1 VAPKAGKAVESL
13 AGLWKNATTMAA
25 NTPVINKSSTQ
36 SQFVQWLAQLPWW
49 LLVLLLAGVVLLYQ
63 FMTND
68 LYTLILS
75 KLVKG
80 ISTTIFVTMIAF
92 SVAIMLG
99 LIAGLGRLSKNPI
112 ISNIATLYVQ
122 VIRGVPILVQLFY
135 VAFVLTPAFFTALN
149 ALGNWLLPM
158 LGPDNFM
165 LKAST
170 QDVSLL
176 GRAVIALAMAYGGF
190 EAETFRAG
198 IQSIGRGQM
207 EAARSLGMSYFDAM
221 RYVILPQAFRRILPP
236 LGNDFVSMLKDSSLV
251 SALGVR
257 DVTQEARLY
266 VSASFRYPE
275 TYNSLAFVYLSMTI
289 LLSLGVKWLENRMS
303 KNGRGS

>member
-1 VAPKAGKAVESL
+1 
-13 AGLWKNATTMAA
+13 MAA

-49 LLVLLLAGVVLLYQ
+49 LLVLLLAGIVLLYQ
-63 FMTND
+63 FLTND
-68 LYTLILS
+68 LYSLILS

-80 ISTTIFVTMIAF
+80 ITTTLFVTMIAF
-92 SVAIMLG
+92 SVAVLLG
-99 LIAGLGRLSKNPI
+99 LIAGLGRLSKSPI

-135 VAFVLTPAFFTALN
+135 VAFVLTPLFFTGLN
-149 ALGNWLLPM
+149 SLGKSLLPV

-165 LKAST
+165 VKAST
-170 QDVSLL
+170 QDVTLL
-176 GRAVIALAMAYGGF
+176 GRAVIALALAYGGF

-198 IQSIGRGQM
+198 IQSIGKGQM

-236 LGNDFVSMLKDSSLV
+236 LGNDFISMLKDSSLV

>member
-1 VAPKAGKAVESL
+1 MTGKAVECL
-13 AGLWKNATTMAA
+13 AGHWKNATTMAA
-25 NTPVINKSSTQ
+25 NTPVITKSSTQ

-49 LLVLLLAGVVLLYQ
+49 LLVLLLAGVILLYQ
-63 FMTND
+63 FLTND

-92 SVAIMLG
+92 SVAILLG

-112 ISNIATLYVQ
+112 VSNIATLYVQ

-149 ALGNWLLPM
+149 ALGNWFLPM

-198 IQSIGRGQM
+198 IQSIGKGQM

>member
-1 VAPKAGKAVESL
+1 
-13 AGLWKNATTMAA
+13 MAA

-49 LLVLLLAGVVLLYQ
+49 LLVLVLAGIVLLYQ
-63 FMTND
+63 FLTND

-75 KLVKG
+75 KLVQG
-80 ISTTIFVTMIAF
+80 VTTTIFVTLIAF
-92 SVAIMLG
+92 TVAILLG

-112 ISNIATLYVQ
+112 ISNVATLYVQ

-149 ALGNWLLPM
+149 GLGHWLLPV

-165 LKAST
+165 LKSST

-207 EAARSLGMSYFDAM
+207 EAARSLGMSHIDAM

-236 LGNDFVSMLKDSSLV
+236 LGNDFISMLKDSSLV

>member
-1 VAPKAGKAVESL
+1 
-13 AGLWKNATTMAA
+13 MAA

-49 LLVLLLAGVVLLYQ
+49 LLILLLAGVILLYQ
-63 FMTND
+63 ILTND
-68 LYTLILS
+68 LYSLILS
-75 KLVKG
+75 KLVQG

-92 SVAIMLG
+92 SVAILLG
-99 LIAGLGRLSKNPI
+99 LTAGLGRLSKNPI

-149 ALGNWLLPM
+149 ALGNWLLPV
-158 LGPDNFM
+158 LGPENFM
-165 LKAST
+165 LKSST